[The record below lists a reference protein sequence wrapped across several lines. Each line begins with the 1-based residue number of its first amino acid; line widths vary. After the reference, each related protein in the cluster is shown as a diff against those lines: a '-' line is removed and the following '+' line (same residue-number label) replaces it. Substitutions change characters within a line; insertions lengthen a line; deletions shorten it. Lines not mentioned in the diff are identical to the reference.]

1 MKKLPTSVENF
12 KELIKGDYYYVD
24 KSLLIK
30 DVIDLPGK
38 IKLITRPRRFGKTL
52 NMDMMLRFFSMDEEE
67 DLFEGL
73 KIWNEREIVKEHY
86 HKYPVIYIS
95 FKKIKNPT
103 WDSAYLSIKEL
114 LSDTAT
120 KYENINANE
129 RLKEKIKLIARKE
142 GDISLFKDALYILS
156 QAIYEER
163 KIMPIIL
170 IDEYDVP
177 IESAYTN
184 RQKDPSYYDN
194 MIDFTRAFLTSAL
207 KGSDTYFSFAVLT
220 GVYRIAKE
228 SIFSGL
234 NNLTVYTVFDN
245 EMADKYGF
253 TESELAEMLNHY
265 RLNGEDKEIIDKWY
279 GNYKIGERENLYN
292 PWSVVN
298 YIAKRTYGLVPPK
311 RAAQKYWV
319 NTSDNQIIIE
329 QIEGNEEIK
338 STVDKLLQ
346 RKEIVTSV
354 DTSLSLREIE
364 EDETGVWV
372 LFTSSGYLNAKW
384 VDIERYAFWIPNEE
398 IMLFFKE
405 SVLRWI
411 NKKTKVRVK
420 KLYDYLDGMLRSG
433 KYESFVKGLKNFLE
447 NGLSYYDVAKDE
459 TERFY
464 KGFLLGM
471 LAIAI
476 NGYVVES
483 EIESG
488 YGRLDVVVYLKDKSY
503 GKYAAIFEVKRAD
516 DESRL
521 EEKVKEALKQIKERK
536 YYSKMENLGYKV
548 IGFGIAF
555 CGKKVVV
562 KVEVL

>member
-12 KELIKGDYYYVD
+12 KEIIKGDYYYVD
-24 KSLLIK
+24 KSLIVK
-30 DVIDLPGK
+30 DMIDLPGK

-52 NMDMMLRFFSMDEEE
+52 NMDMMLRFFSMDEED

-73 KIWNEREIVKEHY
+73 KIWNEKEIVKDHY

-103 WDSAYLSIKEL
+103 WDSAYSSIKEL

-120 KYENINANE
+120 KYENINTNE

-156 QAIYEER
+156 QALYDGCGI
-163 KIMPIIL
+163 KPIIL

-177 IESAYTN
+177 IESAYLN
-184 RQKDPSYYDN
+184 RRKDPDYYDN
-194 MIDFTRAFLTSAL
+194 MIDFMRAFLTSAL

-234 NNLTVYTVFDN
+234 NNLAVYTVFDN

-253 TESELAEMLNHY
+253 TESELVEMLKHY
-265 RLNGEDKEIIDKWY
+265 QLSSEDKEIINRWY

-298 YIAKRTYGLVPPK
+298 YIAKRIHGLVPPK

-338 STVDKLLQ
+338 SMIDKLLQ

-372 LFTSSGYLNAKW
+372 LFASSGYLNAKW

-420 KLYDYLDGMLRSG
+420 KLYDYLD
-433 KYESFVKGLKNFLE
+433 EF
-447 NGLSYYDVAKDE
+447 
-459 TERFY
+459 
-464 KGFLLGM
+464 
-471 LAIAI
+471 
-476 NGYVVES
+476 
-483 EIESG
+483 
-488 YGRLDVVVYLKDKSY
+488 
-503 GKYAAIFEVKRAD
+503 
-516 DESRL
+516 
-521 EEKVKEALKQIKERK
+521 
-536 YYSKMENLGYKV
+536 
-548 IGFGIAF
+548 
-555 CGKKVVV
+555 
-562 KVEVL
+562 